1 MTEIKWVQDI
11 SNRTVPVTDPSTW
24 VSNSSIATY
33 WTGSVGKVPFN
44 FWWNGCTFGNKQLL
58 VHFLFGERKLEK
70 KHTQGKVVHQDLR
83 LGLFPQVLLV
93 VIRKRRPFLRGGAH
107 LNSIS
112 HLFWSHWLKLP
123 NKAPETP
130 TRPTEA
136 AFPFFRGVLGLI
148 LTILGNPAM
157 IFWWNACTHGTI
169 AFLLEE
175 ASSAHL
181 CETSILVA
189 FLRVVLVPLCA
200 AWGLFH
206 LSGRL
211 LPPENAVLWRPSL
224 SGCRR
229 WNPNPKEAKTTN
241 PWHSNDQA
249 FTKNIQTLGCYPP
262 T

>member
-1 MTEIKWVQDI
+1 MEWL
-11 SNRTVPVTDPSTW
+11 
-24 VSNSSIATY
+24 Y
-33 WTGSVGKVPFN
+33 
-44 FWWNGCTFGNKQLL
+44 FWEQTTFGA
-58 VHFLFGERKLEK
+58 FSFRRKKIWK

-93 VIRKRRPFLRGGAH
+93 VIRKRRPFLRGGAN

-148 LTILGNPAM
+148 LKILGNPAM
-157 IFWWNACTHGTI
+157 IFWWNACTHGII

-189 FLRVVLVPLCA
+189 FLRVVLTSLCCVR
-200 AWGLFH
+200 FV
-206 LSGRL
+206 SSI
-211 LPPENAVLWRPSL
+211 RPSPASRKRSLVASFPEWMSPMESQSQGSQNHESLAFKWPSIYEKYTNLGMLPTNIISDYSWWL
-224 SGCRR
+224 SF
-229 WNPNPKEAKTTN
+229 NPFEKYYSRQIGKTF
-241 PWHSNDQA
+241 PQA
-249 FTKNIQTLGCYPP
+249 SGWKNNHTYLKLE
-262 T
+262 TSA